1 MNRRKRRNLIIM
13 LVAALICVI
22 SVVLVLRSCD
32 FEKTDGTTDLETIE
46 SKGKIVVGME
56 CAYAPYNWTTTTPNE
71 HTVPIAN
78 NPGAYAD
85 GYDVVIAKAIADA
98 LGVELEIRAIEW
110 GGLIAALESGEID
123 MIIAGM
129 SPTEDRK
136 LSIDFTDTYFD
147 SELVM
152 VVRKDGAYVNATS
165 IQDFAGANITG
176 QLSTF
181 HYDVIDQINGV
192 NKKPAL
198 EDFGALIMALD
209 GNSIDG
215 YVCEK
220 PGAESAVAANSNF
233 TYIKFAEGNG
243 FVCDPAESSISIGIR
258 KGSNLANAINE
269 VLATLDSQKEAIMN
283 AAIARQPVSE
293 E

>member
-1 MNRRKRRNLIIM
+1 MNRRKRRNLIIVV
-13 LVAALICVI
+13 VAALLCVLAT
-22 SVVLVLRSCD
+22 VLLLRSCNI
-32 FEKTDGTTDLETIE
+32 EKVDSTSDLETIQ

-56 CAYAPYNWTTTTPNE
+56 CAYAPYNWTTTTQGE
-71 HTVPIAN
+71 HTVPISN

-98 LGVELEIRAIEW
+98 LGVELEIRSIEW

-129 SPTEDRK
+129 SPTEERK

-152 VVRKDGAYVNATS
+152 VVRKDGAYTAATS
-165 IQDFAGANITG
+165 IHDFAGASITG

-198 EDFGALIMALD
+198 EDFSALLMALE
-209 GNSIDG
+209 GKSIDG

-220 PGAESAVAANSNF
+220 PGAESAVAANPNF
-233 TYIKFAEGNG
+233 TYITFTAGNG

-258 KGSNLANAINE
+258 KGSNLANEINS
-269 VLATLDSQKEAIMN
+269 VLSSLDSQKEAIMN